1 MQDKSSRNQHSHQY
15 GQQPQGT
22 ARGSGRLQALPGIS
36 AVGRSFALGG
46 GGFRQIALVVGL
58 FSRYQHAGGH
68 LHGGPALAVDVDLGP
83 GVGVIVLQNGV
94 PAAIRLPG
102 EQALRRGVAH
112 HIAGGQAKHAE
123 HQRGRRGE
131 LHTVAGLGLV
141 QEVVDRVVAVRGLRG
156 VGVVLAV
163 GVQPGADVSGN
174 VVRVRQF
181 LVLGCG
187 GALGQQVVV
196 AIGHGGVVAVSIG
209 RVRALHAVQHA
220 GFSLSAGSQQLFGDA
235 ARIIQ
240 KHIVLRGLAVRRAV
254 AVEGVVIVPVG
265 VVGGVGIGIPG
276 V

>member
-1 MQDKSSRNQHSHQY
+1 M
-15 GQQPQGT
+15 
-22 ARGSGRLQALPGIS
+22 
-36 AVGRSFALGG
+36 
-46 GGFRQIALVVGL
+46 
-58 FSRYQHAGGH
+58 
-68 LHGGPALAVDVDLGP
+68 
-83 GVGVIVLQNGV
+83 GVIVLQNGV

-141 QEVVDRVVAVRGLRG
+141 QEVVDRVGAVRGLRG

-174 VVRVRQF
+174 VVWVRQ
-181 LVLGCG
+181 LLILGCCG
-187 GALGQQVVV
+187 GLALGQQVVV

-209 RVRALHAVQHA
+209 RVRVFHAVQHA
-220 GFSLSAGSQQLFGDA
+220 GVPLSAGSQQLFGDA